1 MARGRRPKGPKLV
14 DGLEGSAEAKRR
26 LEVILESISGQR
38 TVAEARALLGLSEAR
53 FHELRNKMM
62 QSALEGA
69 EPHPAGR
76 PRHEPSPEQT
86 QVAAL
91 QAEVRDLRIDLKA
104 AQVREE
110 IALVMPHLLQPPK
123 QHDAT
128 NTDEVAD
135 NAALKKMPLVNEPA
149 PKRRGG

>member
-38 TVAEARALLGLSEAR
+38 TVAEARALLGLGEAR
-53 FHELRNKMM
+53 FHELRTEIL
-62 QSALEGA
+62 QLALNRA
-69 EPHPAGR
+69 EPRPPGR
-76 PRHEPSPEQT
+76 PRHEPAPEQG

-91 QAEVRDLRIDLKA
+91 QAEIRDLRIDLHA

-110 IALVMPHLLQPPK
+110 IALVMPHLLKPPK
-123 QHDAT
+123 DQHAAT
-128 NTDEVAD
+128 GDRAD
-135 NAALKKMPLVNEPA
+135 NAALKKMSVINEPGR
-149 PKRRGG
+149 KRRGD